1 MIWFESSGR
10 LRPFHSLRL
19 RPTQMN
25 TIPCI
30 ASALSI
36 AFAFPATPAI
46 AAKSEPGADSRSGN
60 PPNVLFIAID
70 DLNDWIGPLGG
81 NPQAITPN
89 LDRLAQSGVF
99 FTNAQCT
106 QAVCTASR
114 NSLLSGLRPSTTGWY
129 DNMQPMQNTHRQV
142 MKNRPWLPEH
152 FKRNGYVTMTAGKI
166 FHAGATDYPE
176 KIDDFWDDVHAG
188 VSVDEGEARRHVY
201 YGPAPKGGS
210 QLRNRWGAAL
220 KRGAD
225 LCGGPLDPE
234 DIPGGRMADEI
245 VADYAIAKLGEF
257 HDRPFFLAVGF
268 VRPHTPYTA
277 PRKYF
282 DLYDARSIQ
291 VPSVPADEF
300 ADIPVIGKAIALG
313 YANIGDHEA
322 VSGMTSDYPRLLVHA
337 YLACISFVDAQI
349 GRVIAALESSRHA
362 SNTIVVLWSD
372 HGQHL
377 GEKRNWRKQTL
388 WEEATRSV
396 LYFRIPGSPAVGRN
410 RSPVSL
416 LDIYPTLVE
425 ACGLPAAAHLEGTS
439 LLPLIRD
446 VNAHSGRFVLSTWR
460 YGNHAVRS
468 DDWRYIRYRDGTEEL
483 YDHRTDPQE
492 HVNLAPDAR
501 FAEIVEEHRK
511 WLPNTDVPPA
521 GERFWEGDELS
532 ARLERFITTGVPA
545 WLK

>member
-1 MIWFESSGR
+1 
-10 LRPFHSLRL
+10 
-19 RPTQMN
+19 MN
-25 TIPCI
+25 TARCI

-36 AFAFPATPAI
+36 AFVFLDSSGRT
-46 AAKSEPGADSRSGN
+46 AAPDTGAASASAHS
-60 PPNVLFIAID
+60 PNVLFIAVD

-89 LDRLAQSGVF
+89 FDRLARSGVF
-99 FTNAQCT
+99 FTNAHCT

-114 NSLLSGLRPSTTGWY
+114 NSMLSGLRPSTTGWY
-129 DNMQPMQNTHRQV
+129 DNMQPMQNTYRQV
-142 MKNRPWLPEH
+142 MKDRPWLPEH

-176 KIDDFWDDVHAG
+176 KMADFWTDAHPGIAVAG
-188 VSVDEGEARRHVY
+188 GTTPRSVF
-201 YGPAPKGGS
+201 YGPTPKGGS

-220 KRGAD
+220 TRGAD
-225 LCGGPLDPE
+225 LCGGPLDPK

-245 VADYAIAKLGEF
+245 VADYVIAKLNEP
-257 HDRPFFLAVGF
+257 HDQPFFLAVGF

-282 DLYDARSIQ
+282 DLYDASRIQ

-300 ADIPVIGKAIALG
+300 ADIPVIGKAIAYG
-313 YANIGDHEA
+313 YANIGDHAA
-322 VSGMTSDYPRLLVHA
+322 VNGMDADYPRLLVHA

-349 GRVIAALESSRHA
+349 GRVMAALENSRHA
-362 SNTIVVLWSD
+362 NNTIIVLWSD

-396 LYFRIPGSPAVGRN
+396 LYFRIPGIPAVGQN
-410 RSPVSL
+410 HSPVSL

-425 ACGLPAAAHLEGTS
+425 ASGLPAAAHLEGTS

-446 VNAHSGRFVLSTWR
+446 VDARSGRYAVSTWR

-492 HVNLAPDAR
+492 HSNLAADPR
-501 FAEIVEEHRK
+501 FRAIIEDHRK
-511 WLPNTDVPPA
+511 WLPKTDAPPA

-545 WLK
+545 WLN